1 MNTHIEEKPLS
12 FSNISDLIVEQSV
25 EEILEYLSLC
35 SLEYQE
41 YLLSRLMGK
50 IDPIVLEKVFANG
63 WHSATN
69 LSKRLGISKQKFG
82 RIVSKLNLRNNE
94 LLVKSFIIKVS
105 ELKYT
110 KIYFYH
116 EDILEIIEYYLDNE
130 DIIQKLNISENK

>member
-1 MNTHIEEKPLS
+1 MNTQFEEKSIS

-25 EEILEYLSLC
+25 EEIIEYISLC

-50 IDPIVLEKVFANG
+50 MDPIVLEKVFANG
-63 WHSATN
+63 WYSATN

-82 RIVSKLNLRNNE
+82 RIVSKLNLRNE
-94 LLVKSFIIKVS
+94 ESLVKSFIIKVS
-105 ELKYT
+105 DLKYT

-116 EDILEIIEYYLDNE
+116 EDILEIIEDYLNNE
-130 DIIQKLNISENK
+130 DMIQKLDISEDK

>member
-1 MNTHIEEKPLS
+1 MNIQIEEKSIS

-50 IDPIVLEKVFANG
+50 IDPIVLEKIFANG
-63 WHSATN
+63 WYSATN

-94 LLVKSFIIKVS
+94 SLVKCFVIKVS

-116 EDILEIIEYYLDNE
+116 EDILNIIEDYLNNE
-130 DIIQKLNISENK
+130 TLK